1 LVALE
6 MPGPKQVVIT
16 HVPCCRPTVRSCHVQ
31 IGSTGQEANSK
42 EKPEMSEFPTATML
56 SLNDAIEP
64 VSHTET
70 VLETPS
76 PLADVEVKPAPT
88 LITEQ
93 EVLFATAAAVR
104 PPTTRWWRR
113 MFVTIGAAA
122 RPPQPHYPRRYDF
135 IEDARMAREM
145 YRL

>member
-1 LVALE
+1 
-6 MPGPKQVVIT
+6 
-16 HVPCCRPTVRSCHVQ
+16 
-31 IGSTGQEANSK
+31 
-42 EKPEMSEFPTATML
+42 MSELPTATL
-56 SLNDAIEP
+56 LPLDDAIEP
-64 VSHTET
+64 VSHTEAD
-70 VLETPS
+70 LEMPS
-76 PLADVEVKPAPT
+76 PLADVAVRPAPT

-113 MFVTIGAAA
+113 MFVAIGTAA
-122 RPPQPHYPRRYDF
+122 RPPQRHYPRRYDF

>member
-1 LVALE
+1 
-6 MPGPKQVVIT
+6 
-16 HVPCCRPTVRSCHVQ
+16 
-31 IGSTGQEANSK
+31 
-42 EKPEMSEFPTATML
+42 MSEFPMATML
-56 SLNDAIEP
+56 PLNDAIEP
-64 VSHTET
+64 VSRTET

-104 PPTTRWWRR
+104 PPSLRWWRR